1 MPTIS
6 ELTGLKN
13 AAVAKDWTQ
22 SGQNYFGQTQT
33 ISLTLF
39 AIIAGAIV
47 LYTRRYKWLLL
58 FGLLVRLFGVGL
70 MIHSKGAH
78 GSVSLYRGERLHET
92 YD

>member
-1 MPTIS
+1 MTTTDTAPRFS
-6 ELTGLKN
+6 
-13 AAVAKDWTQ
+13 AVAKNWTQ
-22 SGQNYFGQTQT
+22 EGQNYFGQTQT

-47 LYTRRYKWLLL
+47 VYTRRYKWLLL

-78 GSVSLYRGERLHET
+78 GSVSFASFSREYF
-92 YD
+92 